1 MHRDTGRRVSR
12 GFWAEGI
19 SRLGDAISVVAIPL
33 TAVLVLD
40 ASAAELAFIGFAQ
53 ALPILFLSIPA
64 GAWVDRQAA
73 RWPILLAADL
83 VRAMLLVA
91 VPVAAGL
98 GVLTLPVLAIVAFGL
113 AAAGT
118 FFDVAYAGWL
128 PRLLTG
134 DDLHRAN
141 ARVELA
147 RSVAAVT
154 GPAAGGALVAVLT
167 APVALIADAA
177 SFVASAI
184 LIGSVRRAEPAGHPS
199 TSPTVADGFLRSPA
213 RARTELAAGIRF
225 IAGQPL
231 VRAVTLTAGINNGAR
246 SIAMG
251 VAVLYLVDAAR
262 LTAAQIGLAFGL
274 GHTGFLLGALMSRRA
289 SARLGMGRT
298 MQLGVALFGPSM
310 LLFALAPPAFAG
322 IAFTFMVFAHGF
334 GIAIHNVNQ
343 VTVRQLLTPDDLR
356 GRVAAVFRLVI
367 FGAIPI
373 GTVIGGLVGE
383 AFGLRAALLA
393 SGVGLFA
400 GSLPYLAVRVTRL
413 RSVDQLA
420 TAPTP

>member
-1 MHRDTGRRVSR
+1 
-12 GFWAEGI
+12 
-19 SRLGDAISVVAIPL
+19 
-33 TAVLVLD
+33 
-40 ASAAELAFIGFAQ
+40 
-53 ALPILFLSIPA
+53 
-64 GAWVDRQAA
+64 
-73 RWPILLAADL
+73 
-83 VRAMLLVA
+83 
-91 VPVAAGL
+91 
-98 GVLTLPVLAIVAFGL
+98 
-113 AAAGT
+113 
-118 FFDVAYAGWL
+118 
-128 PRLLTG
+128 
-134 DDLHRAN
+134 
-141 ARVELA
+141 
-147 RSVAAVT
+147 
-154 GPAAGGALVAVLT
+154 
-167 APVALIADAA
+167 
-177 SFVASAI
+177 
-184 LIGSVRRAEPAGHPS
+184 
-199 TSPTVADGFLRSPA
+199 
-213 RARTELAAGIRF
+213 
-225 IAGQPL
+225 
-231 VRAVTLTAGINNGAR
+231 
-246 SIAMG
+246 MG

-356 GRVAAVFRLVI
+356 GRVAAIFRLVI